1 MKFSLTPERMEP
13 FLLRKVKVLKYVLLS
28 MRLPELILYQHPERL
43 SIQRVFKKA
52 SSLCIGNCNGYQI

>member
-43 SIQRVFKKA
+43 SIQRVFKK
-52 SSLCIGNCNGYQI
+52 SEQFMYR